1 MPRTAK
7 LHNPH
12 LLAVNPFGKR
22 TVSKRRKPNST
33 KAKSTAIA
41 KRNPSTTRAKR
52 NPSFDVAGI
61 LKKGGAAGVGALAT
75 TFISNMLPLPVNPII
90 NAACKAGVGVAIG
103 FGAKMLKS
111 TESVS
116 DYVMA
121 GGVGVAASDA
131 LRFMVPKLRTIIVPS
146 DVQAAAVKE
155 VTQGQLNDVVV
166 VDDGLMGDVV
176 DSMPYNSEWAQ

>member
-1 MPRTAK
+1 MARTSK
-7 LHNPH
+7 LHNPAQ
-12 LLAVNPFGKR
+12 LLAVNPFGKS
-22 TVSKRRKPNST
+22 TVKKRKATTPTRSKA
-33 KAKSTAIA
+33 AKV
-41 KRNPSTTRAKR
+41 NPSRRRARR

-61 LKKGGAAGVGALAT
+61 LKKGGAAGAGALAT

-90 NAACKAGVGVAIG
+90 NALCKAGVGVSIG
-103 FGAKMLKS
+103 FGAKMLKT
-111 TESVS
+111 TEALS

-146 DVQAAAVKE
+146 DVQAQAVKE